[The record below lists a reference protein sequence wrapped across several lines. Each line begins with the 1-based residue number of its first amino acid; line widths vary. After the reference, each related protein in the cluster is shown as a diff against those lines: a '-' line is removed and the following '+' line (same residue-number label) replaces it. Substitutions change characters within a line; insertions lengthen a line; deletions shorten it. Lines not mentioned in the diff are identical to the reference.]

1 MVTLFLWLLKALE
14 NVVIADALISWFAQN
29 KDTFPR
35 SITSQIA
42 DPLCAP
48 FRALALGGLDLS
60 PMPAILMLQVIHNMI
75 ARGI

>member
-14 NVVIADALISWFAQN
+14 NVVIADALISWFAN

-42 DPLCAP
+42 DPLCSP
-48 FRALALGGLDLS
+48 FRALSLGGLDLS

-75 ARGI
+75 ARCI

>member
-14 NVVIADALISWFAQN
+14 NVVIADALISWFPR

>member
-14 NVVIADALISWFAQN
+14 NVVIADALISWFAH

>member
-1 MVTLFLWLLKALE
+1 MVPLFLWLLKALE
-14 NVVIADALISWFAQN
+14 NVVIADALISWFAP